1 MEVDDEEV
9 AEDEAE
15 TEDAAN
21 KVTEEQDQVKLKQD
35 ELISYCLALEEN
47 Q

>member
-1 MEVDDEEV
+1 MEVDDEET

-15 TEDAAN
+15 AEDAAN
-21 KVTEEQDQVKLKQD
+21 EATEEQDQVKPEQD